1 MHQKTRHPARLAAAL
16 TAAVLSGGPTLAA
29 AAATRAT
36 APSNR
41 FDFVRFA
48 TVAHGPR
55 AIVATLGIGV
65 DIVGTVRDA
74 RGTITFSQHVVPRG
88 PGIPFRRLS
97 APDRASL
104 AKALRTFVATHP
116 HTSPLWRQLLRDLS
130 R

>member
-1 MHQKTRHPARLAAAL
+1 MTAAL
-16 TAAVLSGGPTLAA
+16 ATALLAGGSTLAA
-29 AAATRAT
+29 AAATRGT
-36 APSNR
+36 APSGR
-41 FDFVRFA
+41 FDVVRFA
-48 TVAHGPR
+48 NVTHAPR

-88 PGIPFRRLS
+88 PGIGFRRLS

-104 AKALRTFVATHP
+104 AKPLRTFVASHP
-116 HTSPLWRQLLRDLS
+116 HASPLWRQLLRDLS

>member
-1 MHQKTRHPARLAAAL
+1 MRHGVTYRARWTAAL
-16 TAAVLSGGPTLAA
+16 AVAVLAGSSTVAA
-29 AAATRAT
+29 AAATRGP
-36 APSNR
+36 APSGR
-41 FDFVRFA
+41 FDVVRFA
-48 TVAHGPR
+48 SVARTPR

-104 AKALRTFVATHP
+104 AKPLRRFVTSHP
-116 HTSPLWRQLLRDLS
+116 RTSPLWRRLLRDLS